1 MVNKLKKTMLATAA
15 GVAALVGGHAAA
27 SADTVEVKAGDTLS
41 GIAQANN
48 TTTDEL
54 AKTNNISDQ
63 NLIIAGQTLT
73 VADTKPAAIS
83 ADGTTYT
90 VQAGDS
96 LSKVAEHTGVNVA
109 TLKALNGL
117 SATDLIVTGQTLA
130 LKAAPAATAPTVTAA
145 EQAQDLTYIAAADAN
160 KDSFMS
166 LDEYNTFKANGGD
179 VNQTAAKP
187 VETVTVPEN
196 VAYIAAADTNK
207 DGFMSAAEYQ
217 AYQANGGAAAAA
229 AQSQQAAPVVSVPE
243 NVTYIAAADT
253 NKDGFMSAA
262 EYQAYQANG
271 GAAAAAAQPQQ
282 AAPAAASVP
291 ENVTY
296 IAAADTNKDGF
307 MSAAEY
313 QAYKANGGATATPAQ
328 PAARVTN
335 VSTQQAASP
344 VASSA
349 VQTIL
354 NSLNAKRA
362 ALGLAPVRLD
372 AGLSARA
379 QARAQNAVDNGGLP
393 VNHFGTNGEVVAIGW
408 SAGTVINAWYNE
420 TNMTTNGTPGHKMW
434 VANARASA
442 VGFGIVGNTIVGV
455 SDAGQY

>member
-1 MVNKLKKTMLATAA
+1 MLATAA

-54 AKTNNISDQ
+54 AKTNNISEQ

-73 VADTKPAAIS
+73 VADKKPAAIS

-96 LSKVAEHTGVNVA
+96 LSKVAEHTGVNVE

-160 KDSFMS
+160 KDGFMS

-187 VETVTVPEN
+187 AETVTVPEN

-217 AYQANGGAAAAA
+217 AYQANGGAAAVA
-229 AQSQQAAPVVSVPE
+229 AQSQQATVSVPE

-253 NKDGFMSAA
+253 NKDGFMSTA

-335 VSTQQAASP
+335 VSTQAAAP

-379 QARAQNAVDNGGLP
+379 QARAYNAVNNGGLP
-393 VNHFGTNGEVVAIGW
+393 SNHFSTNGEVVAIGW

-420 TNMTTNGTPGHKMW
+420 TNMMTNGTPGHQMW

>member
-130 LKAAPAATAPTVTAA
+130 LKAAPAATAPTVTAP

-160 KDSFMS
+160 KDGFMA

-187 VETVTVPEN
+187 AETVTVPEN

-217 AYQANGGAAAAA
+217 AYQANGGAAAVA
-229 AQSQQAAPVVSVPE
+229 AQSQQATVSVPE

-335 VSTQQAASP
+335 VSTQAAAP

-379 QARAQNAVDNGGLP
+379 QARAYNAVNNGGLP
-393 VNHFGTNGEVVAIGW
+393 SNHFSTNGEVVAIGW

-420 TNMTTNGTPGHKMW
+420 TNMMTNGTPGHQMW

>member
-117 SATDLIVTGQTLA
+117 AADDLIVTGQTLA

-145 EQAQDLTYIAAADAN
+145 EQAQDLTYIAAADTN
-160 KDSFMS
+160 KDGFMS

-179 VNQTAAKP
+179 VNAVAAKP
-187 VETVTVPEN
+187 AETVTVPEN

-217 AYQANGGAAAAA
+217 AYQANGGAAATPAQPAAPAA
-229 AQSQQAAPVVSVPE
+229 ASVPE

-271 GAAAAAAQPQQ
+271 GAATVAQ
-282 AAPAAASVP
+282 
-291 ENVTY
+291 
-296 IAAADTNKDGF
+296 
-307 MSAAEY
+307 
-313 QAYKANGGATATPAQ
+313 AQ

-335 VSTQQAASP
+335 VSTQQTAAP

-379 QARAQNAVDNGGLP
+379 QARAQNAVNNGGLP
-393 VNHFGTNGEVVAIGW
+393 VNHFSTNGEVVAIGW

-420 TNMTTNGTPGHKMW
+420 TNMMINGTPGHQMW
-434 VANARASA
+434 VTNARASA

>member
-187 VETVTVPEN
+187 VETVIVPET

-217 AYQANGGAAAAA
+217 AYQANGGAAAVA
-229 AQSQQAAPVVSVPE
+229 AQSQQATVSVPE

-282 AAPAAASVP
+282 AAPAAA
-291 ENVTY
+291 
-296 IAAADTNKDGF
+296 
-307 MSAAEY
+307 
-313 QAYKANGGATATPAQ
+313 
-328 PAARVTN
+328 
-335 VSTQQAASP
+335 TQQAAAP

-362 ALGLAPVRLD
+362 AFGLAPVRLD

-379 QARAQNAVDNGGLP
+379 QARAYNAVNNGGLP
-393 VNHFGTNGEVVAIGW
+393 SNHFSTNGEVVAIGW
-408 SAGTVINAWYNE
+408 SAGTVIDAWYNE
-420 TNMTTNGTPGHKMW
+420 TNMMTNGTPGHQMW

>member
-1 MVNKLKKTMLATAA
+1 MLATAA

-54 AKTNNISDQ
+54 AKTNNISEQ

-160 KDSFMS
+160 KDGFMS

-187 VETVTVPEN
+187 AETVTVPEN

-217 AYQANGGAAAAA
+217 AYQANGGAAAVA
-229 AQSQQAAPVVSVPE
+229 AQSQQATVSVPE
-243 NVTYIAAADT
+243 NVTYIAAGDT
-253 NKDGFMSAA
+253 NKDGFMSTA

-335 VSTQQAASP
+335 VSTQAAAP

-379 QARAQNAVDNGGLP
+379 QARAYNAVNNGGLP
-393 VNHFGTNGEVVAIGW
+393 SNHFSTNGEVVAIGW

-420 TNMTTNGTPGHKMW
+420 TNMMTNGTPGHQMW

>member
-54 AKTNNISDQ
+54 AKTNNISEQ

-160 KDSFMS
+160 KDGFMS

-187 VETVTVPEN
+187 AETVTVPEN

-217 AYQANGGAAAAA
+217 AYQANGGAAAVA
-229 AQSQQAAPVVSVPE
+229 AQSQQATVSVPE

-253 NKDGFMSAA
+253 NKDGFMSTA

-335 VSTQQAASP
+335 VSTQAAAP

-379 QARAQNAVDNGGLP
+379 QARAYNAVNNGGLP
-393 VNHFGTNGEVVAIGW
+393 SNHFSTNGEVVAIGW

-420 TNMTTNGTPGHKMW
+420 TNMMTNGTPGHQMW

>member
-54 AKTNNISDQ
+54 AKVNNISDH

-117 SATDLIVTGQTLA
+117 SSADLIVTGQTLA
-130 LKAAPAATAPTVTAA
+130 LKAAPVATAPTVTAA

-160 KDSFMS
+160 KDGFMS

-187 VETVTVPEN
+187 AETVTVPEN

-217 AYQANGGAAAAA
+217 TYQANGG
-229 AQSQQAAPVVSVPE
+229 
-243 NVTYIAAADT
+243 
-253 NKDGFMSAA
+253 
-262 EYQAYQANG
+262 
-271 GAAAAAAQPQQ
+271 AAAAAQPQQ
-282 AAPAAASVP
+282 AAPAASSVP

-313 QAYKANGGATATPAQ
+313 QAYKANGGAMAAPAQ

-335 VSTQQAASP
+335 VSTQQAAAP

-379 QARAQNAVDNGGLP
+379 QARAYNAVNNGGLP
-393 VNHFGTNGEVVAIGW
+393 SNHFSTNGEVVAIGW

-420 TNMTTNGTPGHKMW
+420 TNMMTNGTPGHQMW

>member
-54 AKTNNISDQ
+54 AKVNNISDH

-117 SATDLIVTGQTLA
+117 SSADLIVTGQTLA
-130 LKAAPAATAPTVTAA
+130 LKAAPVATAPTVTAA

-160 KDSFMS
+160 KDGFMS

-187 VETVTVPEN
+187 AETVTVPEN

-217 AYQANGGAAAAA
+217 AYQANGG
-229 AQSQQAAPVVSVPE
+229 
-243 NVTYIAAADT
+243 
-253 NKDGFMSAA
+253 
-262 EYQAYQANG
+262 
-271 GAAAAAAQPQQ
+271 AAAAAQPQQ

-313 QAYKANGGATATPAQ
+313 QAYKANGGATAAPAQ
-328 PAARVTN
+328 PVARVTN
-335 VSTQQAASP
+335 GSTQQAAAP

-379 QARAQNAVDNGGLP
+379 QARAYNAVNNGGLP
-393 VNHFGTNGEVVAIGW
+393 SNHFSTNGEVVAIGW

-420 TNMTTNGTPGHKMW
+420 TNMMTNGTPGHQMW

>member
-54 AKTNNISDQ
+54 AKTNNISEQ

-160 KDSFMS
+160 KDGFMS

-187 VETVTVPEN
+187 AETVTVPEN

-217 AYQANGGAAAAA
+217 AYQANGGAAAVA
-229 AQSQQAAPVVSVPE
+229 AQSQQATVSVPE

-253 NKDGFMSAA
+253 NKDGFMSTA
-262 EYQAYQANG
+262 EYQAYQ
-271 GAAAAAAQPQQ
+271 
-282 AAPAAASVP
+282 
-291 ENVTY
+291 
-296 IAAADTNKDGF
+296 
-307 MSAAEY
+307 
-313 QAYKANGGATATPAQ
+313 ANGGATATPAQ

-335 VSTQQAASP
+335 VSTQAAAP

-379 QARAQNAVDNGGLP
+379 QARAYNAVNNGGLP
-393 VNHFGTNGEVVAIGW
+393 SNHFSTNGEVVAIGW

-420 TNMTTNGTPGHKMW
+420 TNMMTNGTPGHQMW

>member
-41 GIAQANN
+41 SIAQANN

-73 VADTKPAAIS
+73 FADTKPAAIS

-130 LKAAPAATAPTVTAA
+130 LKAAPAATAPTLTAA

-160 KDSFMS
+160 KDGFMS

-187 VETVTVPEN
+187 AETVTVPEN

-217 AYQANGGAAAAA
+217 AYQANRGAAAVD
-229 AQSQQAAPVVSVPE
+229 AQS
-243 NVTYIAAADT
+243 
-253 NKDGFMSAA
+253 
-262 EYQAYQANG
+262 
-271 GAAAAAAQPQQ
+271 QQ

-313 QAYKANGGATATPAQ
+313 QAYKPNGGATAAPAQ

-335 VSTQQAASP
+335 VSTQQAAAP

-379 QARAQNAVDNGGLP
+379 QARAYNAVNNGGLP
-393 VNHFGTNGEVVAIGW
+393 SNHFSTNGEVVAIGW
-408 SAGTVINAWYNE
+408 SAGTVIDAWYNE
-420 TNMTTNGTPGHKMW
+420 TNMMTNGTPGHQMW
-434 VANARASA
+434 VANVRASA

>member
-243 NVTYIAAADT
+243 NVTYIAAAD
-253 NKDGFMSAA
+253 
-262 EYQAYQANG
+262 
-271 GAAAAAAQPQQ
+271 
-282 AAPAAASVP
+282 
-291 ENVTY
+291 
-296 IAAADTNKDGF
+296 
-307 MSAAEY
+307 
-313 QAYKANGGATATPAQ
+313 
-328 PAARVTN
+328 
-335 VSTQQAASP
+335 
-344 VASSA
+344 
-349 VQTIL
+349 
-354 NSLNAKRA
+354 
-362 ALGLAPVRLD
+362 
-372 AGLSARA
+372 
-379 QARAQNAVDNGGLP
+379 
-393 VNHFGTNGEVVAIGW
+393 
-408 SAGTVINAWYNE
+408 
-420 TNMTTNGTPGHKMW
+420 
-434 VANARASA
+434 
-442 VGFGIVGNTIVGV
+442 
-455 SDAGQY
+455 

>member
-54 AKTNNISDQ
+54 AKVNNISDH

-117 SATDLIVTGQTLA
+117 SSADLIVTGQTLA
-130 LKAAPAATAPTVTAA
+130 LKAAPVATAPTVTAA

-160 KDSFMS
+160 KDGFMS

-187 VETVTVPEN
+187 AETVTVPEN

-217 AYQANGGAAAAA
+217 AYQANGG
-229 AQSQQAAPVVSVPE
+229 
-243 NVTYIAAADT
+243 
-253 NKDGFMSAA
+253 
-262 EYQAYQANG
+262 
-271 GAAAAAAQPQQ
+271 AAAAAQPQQ

-313 QAYKANGGATATPAQ
+313 QAYKANGGATAAPAQ
-328 PAARVTN
+328 PVARVTN
-335 VSTQQAASP
+335 GSTQQAAAP

-372 AGLSARA
+372 AGLSAPA
-379 QARAQNAVDNGGLP
+379 PARAYNAVNNGGLP
-393 VNHFGTNGEVVAIGW
+393 SNHFSTNGEVVAIGW

-420 TNMTTNGTPGHKMW
+420 TNMMTNGTPGHQMW

>member
-160 KDSFMS
+160 KDGFMS

-187 VETVTVPEN
+187 AETVTVPEN

-217 AYQANGGAAAAA
+217 AYQANGGAA
-229 AQSQQAAPVVSVPE
+229 
-243 NVTYIAAADT
+243 T
-253 NKDGFMSAA
+253 
-262 EYQAYQANG
+262 
-271 GAAAAAAQPQQ
+271 AAAQPQQ

-335 VSTQQAASP
+335 VSTQAAAP

-379 QARAQNAVDNGGLP
+379 QARAYNAVNNGGLP
-393 VNHFGTNGEVVAIGW
+393 SNHFSTNGEVVAIGW
-408 SAGTVINAWYNE
+408 SAGTVIDAWYNE
-420 TNMTTNGTPGHKMW
+420 TNMMTNGTPGHQMW

>member
-15 GVAALVGGHAAA
+15 GVAALVGSHAAA

-54 AKTNNISDQ
+54 AKVNNISDH

-130 LKAAPAATAPTVTAA
+130 LKAAPTATAPTVTAA

-160 KDSFMS
+160 KDGFMS

-187 VETVTVPEN
+187 AETVTVPEN

-217 AYQANGGAAAAA
+217 AYQANGG
-229 AQSQQAAPVVSVPE
+229 
-243 NVTYIAAADT
+243 
-253 NKDGFMSAA
+253 
-262 EYQAYQANG
+262 
-271 GAAAAAAQPQQ
+271 AAAAAQPQQ

-313 QAYKANGGATATPAQ
+313 QAYKANGGATAAPAQ
-328 PAARVTN
+328 PVARVTN
-335 VSTQQAASP
+335 VSTQQAAAP

-379 QARAQNAVDNGGLP
+379 QARAYNAVNNGGLP
-393 VNHFGTNGEVVAIGW
+393 SNHFSTNGEVVAIGW

-420 TNMTTNGTPGHKMW
+420 TNMMTNGTPGHQMW

>member
-117 SATDLIVTGQTLA
+117 AADDLIVTGQTLA

-145 EQAQDLTYIAAADAN
+145 EQAQDLTYIAAADTN
-160 KDSFMS
+160 KDGFMS

-179 VNQTAAKP
+179 VNAVAAKP
-187 VETVTVPEN
+187 AETVTVPEN

-217 AYQANGGAAAAA
+217 AYQANGGAAATPAQPAAPAA
-229 AQSQQAAPVVSVPE
+229 ASVPE

-271 GAAAAAAQPQQ
+271 GAAATPAQP

-313 QAYKANGGATATPAQ
+313 QAYQANGGAATVAQAQ

-335 VSTQQAASP
+335 VSTQQTAAP

-379 QARAQNAVDNGGLP
+379 QARAQNAVNNGGLP
-393 VNHFGTNGEVVAIGW
+393 VNHFSTNGEVVAIGW

-420 TNMTTNGTPGHKMW
+420 TNMMTNGTPGHQMW
-434 VANARASA
+434 VTNARASA

>member
-117 SATDLIVTGQTLA
+117 AADDLIVTGQTLA

-145 EQAQDLTYIAAADAN
+145 EQAQDLTYIAAADTN
-160 KDSFMS
+160 KDGFMS

-179 VNQTAAKP
+179 VNAVAAKP
-187 VETVTVPEN
+187 AETVTVPEN

-217 AYQANGGAAAAA
+217 AYQANGGAAATPAKPAAPAA
-229 AQSQQAAPVVSVPE
+229 ASVPE

-271 GAAAAAAQPQQ
+271 GAATVAQ
-282 AAPAAASVP
+282 
-291 ENVTY
+291 
-296 IAAADTNKDGF
+296 
-307 MSAAEY
+307 
-313 QAYKANGGATATPAQ
+313 AQ

-335 VSTQQAASP
+335 VSTQQTAAP

-379 QARAQNAVDNGGLP
+379 QARAQNAVNNGGLP
-393 VNHFGTNGEVVAIGW
+393 VNHFSTNGEVVAIGW

-420 TNMTTNGTPGHKMW
+420 TNMMTNGTPGHQMW
-434 VANARASA
+434 VTNARASA

>member
-160 KDSFMS
+160 KDGFMS

-187 VETVTVPEN
+187 AETVTVPEN

-229 AQSQQAAPVVSVPE
+229 AQSQQAAVSVPE

-271 GAAAAAAQPQQ
+271 GAATAAAQPQQ
-282 AAPAAASVP
+282 AASVP

-335 VSTQQAASP
+335 VSTQAAAP

-379 QARAQNAVDNGGLP
+379 QARAYNAVNNGGLP
-393 VNHFGTNGEVVAIGW
+393 SNHFSTNGEVVAIGW

-420 TNMTTNGTPGHKMW
+420 TNMMTNGTPGHQMW

>member
-41 GIAQANN
+41 FIAQANN

-117 SATDLIVTGQTLA
+117 SATDLVVTGQTLS
-130 LKAAPAATAPTVTAA
+130 LKAAPAATAPTLTAA

-160 KDSFMS
+160 KDGFMS

-187 VETVTVPEN
+187 AETVTVPEN
-196 VAYIAAADTNK
+196 VA
-207 DGFMSAAEYQ
+207 
-217 AYQANGGAAAAA
+217 
-229 AQSQQAAPVVSVPE
+229 
-243 NVTYIAAADT
+243 YIAAADT

-313 QAYKANGGATATPAQ
+313 QAYKANGGATAAPAQ

-335 VSTQQAASP
+335 VSTQQAAAP

-354 NSLNAKRA
+354 NSLNVKRA

-379 QARAQNAVDNGGLP
+379 QARAYNAVNNGGLP
-393 VNHFGTNGEVVAIGW
+393 SNHFSTNGEVVAIGW
-408 SAGTVINAWYNE
+408 SAGTVIDAWYNE
-420 TNMTTNGTPGHKMW
+420 TNMMTNGTPGHQMW
-434 VANARASA
+434 VSNARASA

>member
-145 EQAQDLTYIAAADAN
+145 EQAQDLTYIAAADTN
-160 KDSFMS
+160 KDGFMS

-187 VETVTVPEN
+187 AETVTVPEN

-229 AQSQQAAPVVSVPE
+229 QTQQAAVSVPE

-271 GAAAAAAQPQQ
+271 GAAAAAQTQQ

-313 QAYKANGGATATPAQ
+313 QTYKANGGATAAPAQ

-335 VSTQQAASP
+335 VATQQTAAP

-420 TNMTTNGTPGHKMW
+420 TNMMTNGTPGHQMW

-455 SDAGQY
+455 SDAGQYY

>member
-54 AKTNNISDQ
+54 SKTNNISDQ

-130 LKAAPAATAPTVTAA
+130 LKAAPAATAPTLTAA
-145 EQAQDLTYIAAADAN
+145 EQAQDLTYSAAADAN
-160 KDSFMS
+160 KDGFMS

-179 VNQTAAKP
+179 VNQTAPKP
-187 VETVTVPEN
+187 AETVTVPEN
-196 VAYIAAADTNK
+196 VA
-207 DGFMSAAEYQ
+207 
-217 AYQANGGAAAAA
+217 
-229 AQSQQAAPVVSVPE
+229 
-243 NVTYIAAADT
+243 YIAAADT

-296 IAAADTNKDGF
+296 ITAADTNKDGF

-313 QAYKANGGATATPAQ
+313 QAYKANGGATAAPAQ

-335 VSTQQAASP
+335 VSTQQAAAP

-354 NSLNAKRA
+354 NSLNVKRA

-379 QARAQNAVDNGGLP
+379 QARAYNAVNNGGLP
-393 VNHFGTNGEVVAIGW
+393 SNHFSTNGEVVAIGW
-408 SAGTVINAWYNE
+408 SAGTVIDAWYNE
-420 TNMTTNGTPGHKMW
+420 TNMMTNGTPGHQMW

>member
-48 TTTDEL
+48 TTKDEL

-229 AQSQQAAPVVSVPE
+229 AQ
-243 NVTYIAAADT
+243 
-253 NKDGFMSAA
+253 
-262 EYQAYQANG
+262 
-271 GAAAAAAQPQQ
+271 PQQ

-393 VNHFGTNGEVVAIGW
+393 VNHFGTNGEVVAVGW

>member
-15 GVAALVGGHAAA
+15 GVAALVGGHAAV

-73 VADTKPAAIS
+73 FADTKPAAIS

-96 LSKVAEHTGVNVA
+96 LSKVAAHTGVNVA

-130 LKAAPAATAPTVTAA
+130 LKAAPAATAPTLTAA
-145 EQAQDLTYIAAADAN
+145 EQAQYLTYISAADAN
-160 KDSFMS
+160 KDGFMS

-187 VETVTVPEN
+187 AETVTVPEN
-196 VAYIAAADTNK
+196 VA
-207 DGFMSAAEYQ
+207 
-217 AYQANGGAAAAA
+217 
-229 AQSQQAAPVVSVPE
+229 
-243 NVTYIAAADT
+243 YIAAADT

-313 QAYKANGGATATPAQ
+313 QAYKANGGATAAPAQ
-328 PAARVTN
+328 PAARVIN
-335 VSTQQAASP
+335 VSTQQAAAP

-354 NSLNAKRA
+354 NSLNVKRA

-379 QARAQNAVDNGGLP
+379 QARAYNAVNNGGLP
-393 VNHFGTNGEVVAIGW
+393 SNHFSTNGEVVAIGW
-408 SAGTVINAWYNE
+408 SAGTVIDAWYNE
-420 TNMTTNGTPGHKMW
+420 TNMMTNGTPGHQMW

>member
-160 KDSFMS
+160 KDGFMS

-187 VETVTVPEN
+187 AETVTVPEN

-217 AYQANGGAAAAA
+217 AYQANGGAAAVA
-229 AQSQQAAPVVSVPE
+229 AQSQQATVSVPE

-271 GAAAAAAQPQQ
+271 GAAAAAAQTQQ

-335 VSTQQAASP
+335 VSTQAAAP

-362 ALGLAPVRLD
+362 AFGLAPVRLD

-379 QARAQNAVDNGGLP
+379 QARAYNAVNNGGLP
-393 VNHFGTNGEVVAIGW
+393 SNHFSTNGEVVAIGW

-420 TNMTTNGTPGHKMW
+420 TNMMTNGTPGHQMW

>member
-229 AQSQQAAPVVSVPE
+229 AQ
-243 NVTYIAAADT
+243 
-253 NKDGFMSAA
+253 
-262 EYQAYQANG
+262 
-271 GAAAAAAQPQQ
+271 PQQ

>member
-160 KDSFMS
+160 KDGFMS

-179 VNQTAAKP
+179 VNQTADKP
-187 VETVTVPEN
+187 AETVTVPEN

-217 AYQANGGAAAAA
+217 AYQANGGAAAVA
-229 AQSQQAAPVVSVPE
+229 AQSQQATVSVPE

-335 VSTQQAASP
+335 VSTQAAAP

-379 QARAQNAVDNGGLP
+379 QARAYNAVNNGGLP
-393 VNHFGTNGEVVAIGW
+393 SNHFSTNGEVVAIGW

-420 TNMTTNGTPGHKMW
+420 TNMMTNGTPGHQMW

>member
-1 MVNKLKKTMLATAA
+1 MIRRPPRSTLSSSS
-15 GVAALVGGHAAA
+15 AA
-27 SADTVEVKAGDTLS
+27 SDVYKR
-41 GIAQANN
+41 Q
-48 TTTDEL
+48 
-54 AKTNNISDQ
+54 
-63 NLIIAGQTLT
+63 
-73 VADTKPAAIS
+73 
-83 ADGTTYT
+83 TYT

-130 LKAAPAATAPTVTAA
+130 LKAVPAATAPTVTAA

-196 VAYIAAADTNK
+196 VA
-207 DGFMSAAEYQ
+207 
-217 AYQANGGAAAAA
+217 
-229 AQSQQAAPVVSVPE
+229 
-243 NVTYIAAADT
+243 YIAAADT

>member
-54 AKTNNISDQ
+54 AKTNNISEQ

-160 KDSFMS
+160 KDGFMS

-187 VETVTVPEN
+187 AETVTVPEN

-207 DGFMSAAEYQ
+207 DGFMSATEYQ
-217 AYQANGGAAAAA
+217 AYQANGGAAAVA
-229 AQSQQAAPVVSVPE
+229 AQSQQATVSVPE

-253 NKDGFMSAA
+253 NKDGFMSTA

-335 VSTQQAASP
+335 VSTQAAAP

-379 QARAQNAVDNGGLP
+379 QARAYNAVNNGGLP
-393 VNHFGTNGEVVAIGW
+393 SNHFSTNGEVVAIGW

-420 TNMTTNGTPGHKMW
+420 TNMMTNGTPGHQMW

>member
-41 GIAQANN
+41 FIAQANN

-117 SATDLIVTGQTLA
+117 SATDLVVTGQTLA
-130 LKAAPAATAPTVTAA
+130 LKAAPAATAPTLTAA

-160 KDSFMS
+160 KDGFMS

-187 VETVTVPEN
+187 AETVTVPEN

-217 AYQANGGAAAAA
+217 AYQANGGAAA
-229 AQSQQAAPVVSVPE
+229 
-243 NVTYIAAADT
+243 T
-253 NKDGFMSAA
+253 
-262 EYQAYQANG
+262 
-271 GAAAAAAQPQQ
+271 AAQPQQ
-282 AAPAAASVP
+282 EAPAAASVL

-313 QAYKANGGATATPAQ
+313 QAYKANGGATAAPAQ

-335 VSTQQAASP
+335 VSTQQAAAP

-354 NSLNAKRA
+354 NSLNVKRA

-379 QARAQNAVDNGGLP
+379 QARAYNAVNNGGLP
-393 VNHFGTNGEVVAIGW
+393 SNHFSTNGEVVAIGW
-408 SAGTVINAWYNE
+408 SAGTVIDAWYNE
-420 TNMTTNGTPGHKMW
+420 TNMMTNGTPGHQMW
-434 VANARASA
+434 VSNARASA

>member
-145 EQAQDLTYIAAADAN
+145 EQAQDLTYIAAADTN
-160 KDSFMS
+160 KDGFMS

-187 VETVTVPEN
+187 AETVTVPEN

-217 AYQANGGAAAAA
+217 AYQANGGAAAAV
-229 AQSQQAAPVVSVPE
+229 QTQQAAVSVPE

-271 GAAAAAAQPQQ
+271 GAAAAAQTQQ

-313 QAYKANGGATATPAQ
+313 QTYKANGGATAAPAQ
-328 PAARVTN
+328 PAAPVTN
-335 VSTQQAASP
+335 VATQQTAAP

-420 TNMTTNGTPGHKMW
+420 TNMMTNGTPGHQMW

-455 SDAGQY
+455 SDAGQYY

>member
-27 SADTVEVKAGDTLS
+27 SANTVEVKAGDTLS

-145 EQAQDLTYIAAADAN
+145 EQAQDLTYIAADDAN
-160 KDSFMS
+160 KDGFMS

-187 VETVTVPEN
+187 AETVTVPEN

-217 AYQANGGAAAAA
+217 AYQANGGAAAVA
-229 AQSQQAAPVVSVPE
+229 AQSQQATASVPE

-253 NKDGFMSAA
+253 NKDGFMSTA

-335 VSTQQAASP
+335 VSTQAAAP

-379 QARAQNAVDNGGLP
+379 QARAYNAVNNGGLP
-393 VNHFGTNGEVVAIGW
+393 SNHFSTNGEVVAIGW

-420 TNMTTNGTPGHKMW
+420 TNMMTNGTPGHQMW

>member
-160 KDSFMS
+160 KDGFMS

-187 VETVTVPEN
+187 AETVTVPEN
-196 VAYIAAADTNK
+196 VAYIAAA
-207 DGFMSAAEYQ
+207 
-217 AYQANGGAAAAA
+217 
-229 AQSQQAAPVVSVPE
+229 QSQQAAVSVPE

-271 GAAAAAAQPQQ
+271 GAATAAAQPQQ

-335 VSTQQAASP
+335 VSTQAAAP

-379 QARAQNAVDNGGLP
+379 QARAYNAVNNGGLP
-393 VNHFGTNGEVVAIGW
+393 SNHFSTNGEVVAIGW
-408 SAGTVINAWYNE
+408 SAGTVIDAWYNE
-420 TNMTTNGTPGHKMW
+420 TNMMTNGTPGHQMW

>member
-160 KDSFMS
+160 KDGFMS

-179 VNQTAAKP
+179 VNQTADKP
-187 VETVTVPEN
+187 AETVTVPEN
-196 VAYIAAADTNK
+196 VA
-207 DGFMSAAEYQ
+207 
-217 AYQANGGAAAAA
+217 
-229 AQSQQAAPVVSVPE
+229 
-243 NVTYIAAADT
+243 
-253 NKDGFMSAA
+253 
-262 EYQAYQANG
+262 
-271 GAAAAAAQPQQ
+271 
-282 AAPAAASVP
+282 
-291 ENVTY
+291 Y

-335 VSTQQAASP
+335 VSTQAAAP

-379 QARAQNAVDNGGLP
+379 QARAYNAVNNGGLP
-393 VNHFGTNGEVVAIGW
+393 SNHFSTNGEVVAIGW

-420 TNMTTNGTPGHKMW
+420 TNMMTNGTPGHQMW

>member
-15 GVAALVGGHAAA
+15 GVAALVGGHAAV

-48 TTTDEL
+48 TTTDGL

-145 EQAQDLTYIAAADAN
+145 EQTQDLTYIAAADAN
-160 KDSFMS
+160 KDGFMS

-187 VETVTVPEN
+187 AETVTVPEN

-207 DGFMSAAEYQ
+207 DDFMSTAEYQ

-229 AQSQQAAPVVSVPE
+229 AQSQQAAPAVSVPE

-313 QAYKANGGATATPAQ
+313 QAYKANGGATAAPAQ

-335 VSTQQAASP
+335 VSTQQAAAP

-379 QARAQNAVDNGGLP
+379 QARAYNAVNNGGLP
-393 VNHFGTNGEVVAIGW
+393 SNHFSTNGEVVAIGW

-420 TNMTTNGTPGHKMW
+420 TNMMTNGTPGHQMW

>member
-160 KDSFMS
+160 KDGFMS

-187 VETVTVPEN
+187 AETVTVPEN
-196 VAYIAAADTNK
+196 VA
-207 DGFMSAAEYQ
+207 
-217 AYQANGGAAAAA
+217 
-229 AQSQQAAPVVSVPE
+229 
-243 NVTYIAAADT
+243 YIAAADT

-313 QAYKANGGATATPAQ
+313 QAYKANGGATAAPAQ

-335 VSTQQAASP
+335 VSTQQAAAP

-354 NSLNAKRA
+354 NSLNVKRA

-379 QARAQNAVDNGGLP
+379 QARAYNAVNNGGLP
-393 VNHFGTNGEVVAIGW
+393 SNHFSTNGEVVAIGW
-408 SAGTVINAWYNE
+408 SAGTVIDAWYNE
-420 TNMTTNGTPGHKMW
+420 TNMMTNGTPGHQMW

>member
-117 SATDLIVTGQTLA
+117 SATDLVVTGQTLA
-130 LKAAPAATAPTVTAA
+130 LKAAPAATAPTLTAA

-160 KDSFMS
+160 KDGFMS

-187 VETVTVPEN
+187 AETVTVPEN
-196 VAYIAAADTNK
+196 VA
-207 DGFMSAAEYQ
+207 
-217 AYQANGGAAAAA
+217 
-229 AQSQQAAPVVSVPE
+229 
-243 NVTYIAAADT
+243 YIAAADT

-282 AAPAAASVP
+282 AAPAAASVL

-313 QAYKANGGATATPAQ
+313 QAYKANGGATAAPAQ

-335 VSTQQAASP
+335 VSTQQAAAP

-354 NSLNAKRA
+354 NSLNVKRA

-379 QARAQNAVDNGGLP
+379 QARAYNAVNNGGLP
-393 VNHFGTNGEVVAIGW
+393 SNHFSTNGEVVAIGW
-408 SAGTVINAWYNE
+408 SAGTVIDAWYNE
-420 TNMTTNGTPGHKMW
+420 TNMMTNGTPGHQMW

>member
-130 LKAAPAATAPTVTAA
+130 LKAAPAATVPTVTAA
-145 EQAQDLTYIAAADAN
+145 EQAQDLTYIAADAN
-160 KDSFMS
+160 KDGFMS

-187 VETVTVPEN
+187 AETVTVPEN

-229 AQSQQAAPVVSVPE
+229 AQSQQAAVSVPE

-313 QAYKANGGATATPAQ
+313 QAYKANGGATAAPAQ

-335 VSTQQAASP
+335 VSTQQAAAP

-372 AGLSARA
+372 AGLSNQA
-379 QARAQNAVDNGGLP
+379 QARAKNAVANGGLP
-393 VNHFGTNGEVVAIGW
+393 VNHFSTNGEVVAIGW
-408 SAGTVINAWYNE
+408 SAGTVIDAWYNE
-420 TNMTTNGTPGHKMW
+420 TNMMTNGTPGHQMW

-455 SDAGQY
+455 SDAGQYY

>member
-117 SATDLIVTGQTLA
+117 AADDLIVTGQTLA

-145 EQAQDLTYIAAADAN
+145 EQAQDLTYIAAADTN
-160 KDSFMS
+160 KDGFMS

-179 VNQTAAKP
+179 VNAVAAKP
-187 VETVTVPEN
+187 AETVTVPEN

-217 AYQANGGAAAAA
+217 AYQANGGAAATPAQPAAPAA
-229 AQSQQAAPVVSVPE
+229 ASVPE

-271 GAAAAAAQPQQ
+271 GAATVAQ
-282 AAPAAASVP
+282 
-291 ENVTY
+291 
-296 IAAADTNKDGF
+296 
-307 MSAAEY
+307 
-313 QAYKANGGATATPAQ
+313 AQ

-335 VSTQQAASP
+335 VSTQQTAAP

-379 QARAQNAVDNGGLP
+379 QARAQNAVNNGGLP
-393 VNHFGTNGEVVAIGW
+393 ANHFSTNGEVVAIGW

-420 TNMTTNGTPGHKMW
+420 TNMMTNGTPGHQMW

>member
-15 GVAALVGGHAAA
+15 GVAALVGGHTAA

-54 AKTNNISDQ
+54 AKVNNISDH

-117 SATDLIVTGQTLA
+117 SSADLIVTGQTLA
-130 LKAAPAATAPTVTAA
+130 LKAAPVATAPTVTAA
-145 EQAQDLTYIAAADAN
+145 EQTQDLTYIAAADAN
-160 KDSFMS
+160 KDGFMS

-187 VETVTVPEN
+187 AETVT
-196 VAYIAAADTNK
+196 
-207 DGFMSAAEYQ
+207 
-217 AYQANGGAAAAA
+217 
-229 AQSQQAAPVVSVPE
+229 VPE

-271 GAAAAAAQPQQ
+271 GAAAAAQPQQ

-313 QAYKANGGATATPAQ
+313 QAYKANGGATAAPAQ
-328 PAARVTN
+328 PVARVTN
-335 VSTQQAASP
+335 VSTQKAAAP

-379 QARAQNAVDNGGLP
+379 QARAYNAVNNGGLP
-393 VNHFGTNGEVVAIGW
+393 SNHFSTNGEVVAIGW

-420 TNMTTNGTPGHKMW
+420 TNMMTNGTPGHQMW

>member
-15 GVAALVGGHAAA
+15 GVAALVGGYAAA

-160 KDSFMS
+160 KDGFMS

-187 VETVTVPEN
+187 AETVTVPEN

-217 AYQANGGAAAAA
+217 AYQANGGAAAVA
-229 AQSQQAAPVVSVPE
+229 AQSQQATVSVPE

-313 QAYKANGGATATPAQ
+313 QTYKANGGATATPAQ

-335 VSTQQAASP
+335 VSTQAAAP

-379 QARAQNAVDNGGLP
+379 QARAYNAVNNGGLP
-393 VNHFGTNGEVVAIGW
+393 SNHFSTNGEVVAIGW

-420 TNMTTNGTPGHKMW
+420 TNMMTNGTPGHQMW

>member
-54 AKTNNISDQ
+54 AKVNNISDH

-109 TLKALNGL
+109 TLKVLNGL
-117 SATDLIVTGQTLA
+117 SSADLIVTGQTLA
-130 LKAAPAATAPTVTAA
+130 LKAAPVATAPTVTAA

-160 KDSFMS
+160 KDGFMS

-187 VETVTVPEN
+187 AETVTVPEN

-229 AQSQQAAPVVSVPE
+229 QSQQAAVSVPE
-243 NVTYIAAADT
+243 NVAYIAAADT

-262 EYQAYQANG
+262 EYQAYKANG
-271 GAAAAAAQPQQ
+271 GAAAQPQQ

-313 QAYKANGGATATPAQ
+313 QAYKANGGATAAPAQ

-335 VSTQQAASP
+335 VSTQQAAAP

-379 QARAQNAVDNGGLP
+379 QARAQNAFDRGGLP
-393 VNHFGTNGEVVAIGW
+393 VNHFSTNGEVVAIGW

-420 TNMTTNGTPGHKMW
+420 TNMMTNGTPGHQMW